1 MKVFIK
7 KPIRV
12 NIISGEVEVT
22 EQELRRLV
30 LLDAC
35 EFIEERETP
44 EKKTTRKAKK

>member
-1 MKVFIK
+1 MKVIIK
-7 KPIRV
+7 RPIRV

-22 EQELRRLV
+22 DQELRRLV

-44 EKKTTRKAKK
+44 EKKAKRVKK